1 MVAHNIQAKYPM
13 RPKHNSGSL
22 GVGPTQDVLCEDT
35 AQTARKC
42 SPQQSEAS
50 NHITHNLNL
59 LGECPPLDRQDDAVL
74 APDSDGGR
82 TLPDGLHG
90 VLDLEEVAVG
100 AEDGDGAIVAHLGDS
115 WEILFSG
122 RWWAYG
128 ARGLGERC
136 GHATAATKNTA
147 AHGFLPCSSIRLH
160 LSNITNIRVQGKH
173 VSEIPT

>member
-1 MVAHNIQAKYPM
+1 MCCAKIPLSQKQ
-13 RPKHNSGSL
+13 RRNS
-22 GVGPTQDVLCEDT
+22 
-35 AQTARKC
+35 
-42 SPQQSEAS
+42 QQSEAS
-50 NHITHNLNL
+50 NHIIHKLNL
-59 LGECPPLDRQDDAVL
+59 LGERPPLDRQDDAVL

-100 AEDGDGAIVAHLGDS
+100 AEDGDGAIVAHLDGS
-115 WEILFSG
+115 WEMLFSG

-136 GHATAATKNTA
+136 GHATAATKNDEPMVS
-147 AHGFLPCSSIRLH
+147 FLPCSSIRLH